1 MKINSQHWFFKIN
14 FHVVSIFTL
23 YLVAL
28 FYGPSLVNLFYL
40 LLSILFIYQLYTKK
54 ISLKLNFNADLIIK
68 ISFCLYLIF
77 NSFFITYE
85 SALFHKSLFYFRF
98 LLIAFII
105 SKILNDEEHTLK
117 YISFIFLLCSI
128 LLSLDIIYQSQT
140 GFDIFGYQAGL
151 CTFPD
156 GEQNLNPFDCERFSG
171 FFGDELIAGNFLVTY
186 GLFFS
191 YIFFS
196 RLKKNFFN
204 ILLLSLST
212 LLIFLA
218 IIISGERNAFLS
230 ILLVLLFN
238 ILFNKKARKYLIYPI
253 LIFLLIFTFSFK
265 KFEHI
270 KYRYIDWP
278 ITIINSYEGNI
289 FKKLMQTP
297 WGVHYTTAYDIF
309 QNNKIF
315 GSGFKSF
322 RNECKKDIYDYK
334 NLNQKYNLNLTDAN
348 SNGCSSHPHNMYF
361 ELLSEMGLVGFILF
375 FILIF
380 FIIFKPYFKN
390 INYTKDKQDVIFV
403 LSIIFSIMF
412 PFRPTGSFSGTISAS
427 NLWFFIGFYLYF
439 VNNLKYK
446 K

>member
-1 MKINSQHWFFKIN
+1 MKINSQNFFFKIN
-14 FHVVSIFTL
+14 FQVLSIFIL

-40 LLSILFIYQLYTKK
+40 LMSILFIYQLYTKK
-54 ISLKLNFNADLIIK
+54 ISLKFNLDWNFIIQ
-68 ISFCLYLIF
+68 ITFCLYLTF

-85 SALFHKSLFYFRF
+85 NVLFYKSLFYFRF

-105 SKILNDEEHTLK
+105 SKIVNDEDHTLK

-156 GEQNLNPFDCERFSG
+156 GEQNLNPLNCERFSG

-191 YIFFS
+191 YIFFT

-204 ILLLSLST
+204 ILLFSLST

-230 ILLVLLFN
+230 ILLILLFN
-238 ILFNKKARKYLIYPI
+238 ILFNKKARTYLIYPI

-278 ITIINSYEGNI
+278 ISSVTSSEGNI
-289 FKKLMQTP
+289 FKKLIQTP
-297 WGVHYTTAYDIF
+297 WGAHYVTSYEIF
-309 QNNKIF
+309 SNNKIF

-322 RNECKKDIYDYK
+322 REECKKDIYSLENINKKYD
-334 NLNQKYNLNLTDAN
+334 LNIPY
-348 SNGCSSHPHNMYF
+348 SGCSTHPHNMHI
-361 ELLSEMGLVGFILF
+361 ELLTEAGSVGFVLF

-390 INYTKDKQDVIFV
+390 INYIKDKQDVIFV

-439 VNNLKYK
+439 INNLKLK

>member
-1 MKINSQHWFFKIN
+1 MKINSQNFFFKIN
-14 FHVVSIFTL
+14 FQVLSIFIL

-40 LLSILFIYQLYTKK
+40 LMSILFIYQLYTKK
-54 ISLKLNFNADLIIK
+54 ISLKFNLDWNFIIQ
-68 ISFCLYLIF
+68 ITFCLYLTF

-85 SALFHKSLFYFRF
+85 NVLFYKSLFYFRF

-105 SKILNDEEHTLK
+105 SKIVNDEDHTLK

-191 YIFFS
+191 YIFFT

-204 ILLLSLST
+204 ILLFSLST

-230 ILLVLLFN
+230 ILLILLFN
-238 ILFNKKARKYLIYPI
+238 ILFNKKARTYLIYPI

-278 ITIINSYEGNI
+278 ISSVTSSEGNI
-289 FKKLMQTP
+289 FKKLIQTP
-297 WGVHYTTAYDIF
+297 WGAHYVTSYEIF
-309 QNNKIF
+309 SNNKIF

-322 RNECKKDIYDYK
+322 REECKKDIYSLENINKKYD
-334 NLNQKYNLNLTDAN
+334 LNIPY
-348 SNGCSSHPHNMYF
+348 SGCSTHPHNMHI
-361 ELLSEMGLVGFILF
+361 ELLTEAGSVGFVLF

-390 INYTKDKQDVIFV
+390 INYIKDKQDVIFV

-439 VNNLKYK
+439 INNLKLK

>member
-1 MKINSQHWFFKIN
+1 MKINSQNFFFKIN
-14 FHVVSIFTL
+14 FQVLSIFIL

-40 LLSILFIYQLYTKK
+40 LMSFLFIYQLYTKK
-54 ISLKLNFNADLIIK
+54 ISLKFNLDWNFIIQ
-68 ISFCLYLIF
+68 ITFCLYLTF

-85 SALFHKSLFYFRF
+85 NVLFYKSLFYFRF

-105 SKILNDEEHTLK
+105 SKIVNDEDHTLK

-156 GEQNLNPFDCERFSG
+156 GEQNLNPLDCERFSG

-191 YIFFS
+191 YIFFT

-204 ILLLSLST
+204 ILLFSLST

-230 ILLVLLFN
+230 ILLILLFN
-238 ILFNKKARKYLIYPI
+238 ILFNKKARTYLIYPI

-278 ITIINSYEGNI
+278 ISSITSSEGNI
-289 FKKLMQTP
+289 FKKLIQTP
-297 WGVHYTTAYDIF
+297 WGAHYVTSYEIF
-309 QNNKIF
+309 SNNKIF

-322 RNECKKDIYDYK
+322 REECKKDIYSLENINKKYD
-334 NLNQKYNLNLTDAN
+334 LNIPY
-348 SNGCSSHPHNMYF
+348 SGCSTHPHNMHI
-361 ELLSEMGLVGFILF
+361 ELLTETGSVGFVLF

-380 FIIFKPYFKN
+380 FIMFKPYFKN
-390 INYTKDKQDVIFV
+390 INYIKDKQDVIFV

-439 VNNLKYK
+439 INNLKLK

>member
-1 MKINSQHWFFKIN
+1 MKIDSQNCFFKIN
-14 FHVVSIFTL
+14 FQVLSIFIL

-40 LLSILFIYQLYTKK
+40 LMFILFIYQLYTKK
-54 ISLKLNFNADLIIK
+54 ISLKFNLDWNFIIQ
-68 ISFCLYLIF
+68 ITFCLYLTF

-85 SALFHKSLFYFRF
+85 NALFYKSLFYFRF

-105 SKILNDEEHTLK
+105 SKIVNDEDHTLK

-156 GEQNLNPFDCERFSG
+156 GEQNLNPLNCERFSG

-191 YIFFS
+191 YIFFT

-204 ILLLSLST
+204 ILLFSLST

-230 ILLVLLFN
+230 ILLILLFN
-238 ILFNKKARKYLIYPI
+238 ILFNKKARTYLIYPI

-278 ITIINSYEGNI
+278 ISSITSSEGNI
-289 FKKLMQTP
+289 FKKLLQTP
-297 WGVHYTTAYDIF
+297 WGSHYLTSYEIF
-309 QNNKIF
+309 SNNKIF

-322 RNECKKDIYDYK
+322 REECKKDIYSLENINKKYD
-334 NLNQKYNLNLTDAN
+334 LNIPY
-348 SNGCSSHPHNMYF
+348 SGCSTHPHNMYI
-361 ELLSEMGLVGFILF
+361 ELLTEAGSVGFILF

-390 INYTKDKQDVIFV
+390 INYIKDKQDVIFV

-439 VNNLKYK
+439 INNLKLK

>member
-1 MKINSQHWFFKIN
+1 M
-14 FHVVSIFTL
+14 
-23 YLVAL
+23 
-28 FYGPSLVNLFYL
+28 
-40 LLSILFIYQLYTKK
+40 
-54 ISLKLNFNADLIIK
+54 
-68 ISFCLYLIF
+68 
-77 NSFFITYE
+77 
-85 SALFHKSLFYFRF
+85 
-98 LLIAFII
+98 IAFII
-105 SKILNDEEHTLK
+105 SKIVNDEDHTLK

-156 GEQNLNPFDCERFSG
+156 GEQNLNPLNCERFSG

-191 YIFFS
+191 YIFFT

-204 ILLLSLST
+204 ILLFSLST

-230 ILLVLLFN
+230 ILLILLFN
-238 ILFNKKARKYLIYPI
+238 ILFNKKARTYLIYPI

-278 ITIINSYEGNI
+278 ISSVTSSEGNI
-289 FKKLMQTP
+289 FKKLIQTP
-297 WGVHYTTAYDIF
+297 WGAHYVTSYEIF
-309 QNNKIF
+309 SNNKIF

-322 RNECKKDIYDYK
+322 REECKKDIYSLENINKKYD
-334 NLNQKYNLNLTDAN
+334 LNIPY
-348 SNGCSSHPHNMYF
+348 SGCSTHPHNMHI
-361 ELLSEMGLVGFILF
+361 ELLTEAGSVGFVLF

-390 INYTKDKQDVIFV
+390 INYIKDKQDVIFV

-439 VNNLKYK
+439 INNLKLK